1 MIESRRQPQS
11 PSSAEPS
18 AEKPGEGS
26 AARTVE
32 FSDDT
37 FLVDAALIGELLRL
51 PASEVPT
58 LMREGKITS
67 ACERGTDE
75 HAGEFRLTF
84 FYRNRRARLSTD
96 LAGRIVRRS
105 TIDFGD
111 RPARDAAAQA
121 RNWRDEAS
129 GRPPEREMCK

>member
-1 MIESRRQPQS
+1 MIESCREPQPAS
-11 PSSAEPS
+11 PADR
-18 AEKPGEGS
+18 A
-26 AARTVE
+26 VE
-32 FSDDT
+32 FSDNT

-51 PASEVPT
+51 PASGVPA

-111 RPARDAAAQA
+111 RPARDAALRA
-121 RNWRDEAS
+121 RNGREEAS
-129 GRPPEREMCK
+129 DRTPEQEICR

>member
-1 MIESRRQPQS
+1 MVESRRQPQS
-11 PSSAEPS
+11 PSSPDRSVERQ
-18 AEKPGEGS
+18 GEGP
-26 AARTVE
+26 ADRAVE

-37 FLVDAALIGELLRL
+37 FLVDAALIGELLRV
-51 PASEVPT
+51 PASDVPA

-111 RPARDAAAQA
+111 RPAAARA

-129 GRPPEREMCK
+129 GRLPEREICK